1 MRNTSQN
8 LLSNYNEAQ
17 NIPMKYLPESTVQKL
32 VEEGTVREYPAGQL
46 ILYEGDPASQVFY
59 VYEGTIKMYD
69 IDANGNEK
77 IVALAGKGDL
87 FPILQVFVDSPDVTS
102 FYSTLS
108 EVKTIVIPRDVF
120 MKHVQNDPQLGLYC
134 MEWFTRTVKY
144 LVERISSLEKT
155 DTQAKLNAVL
165 MLLCEVHSHK
175 RLSGWRRVTFPV
187 NQQLLADLI
196 GVTRESVNG
205 AVKIAQ
211 QKNIMRM
218 PKSKVLEINKKNLQ
232 KLVT

>member
-1 MRNTSQN
+1 MSQN
-8 LLSNYNEAQ
+8 IYTSSQ
-17 NIPMKYLPESTVQKL
+17 SSHNIPMKYLPEVTVQKL
-32 VEEGTVREYPAGQL
+32 TQHGTVREYPAGQL

-87 FPILQVFVDSPDVTS
+87 FPILQTFVKSPDVTS

-108 EVKTIVIPRDVF
+108 DVKTVVIPREAF
-120 MKHVQNDPQLGLYC
+120 IKQVQEDPQLGLYC
-134 MEWFTRTVKY
+134 LEWFTRTVKY
-144 LVERISSLEKT
+144 LTERVSSLEKT
-155 DTQAKLNAVL
+155 DTQAKLNAILKVL
-165 MLLCEVHSHK
+165 LEAHSRK
-175 RLSGWRRVTFPV
+175 RLSGWRRVSFPV

-211 QKNIMRM
+211 RKKIIRT
-218 PKSKVLEINKKNLQ
+218 PKSKVLEIHKKNLLSE
-232 KLVT
+232 KA